1 MLIRQNTPPKSPT
14 TLTNEQVEAWMRANP
29 DRVQRLDNTAYDHS
43 VVKQIKVKDTERK
56 QVKPLD
62 NKTIQQA
69 LTKDQRKAQKVEISF
84 GKKSKQPAKPTV
96 AKPKNTECKVPKR
109 PNRLSALAKRRLD
122 WLNYLQF
129 TGWPMTSREV
139 RAMFGITNPRF
150 TADRINQDGDYI
162 SISKEIYKNRKTLV
176 FRAVKDEAG
185 VKS

>member
-1 MLIRQNTPPKSPT
+1 MLRETPLPKSPT

-56 QVKPLD
+56 RVKPLD

-69 LTKDQRKAQKVEISF
+69 LTKDQRKAKKVEISF
-84 GKKSKQPAKPTV
+84 GKKSKQPAKPT
-96 AKPKNTECKVPKR
+96 AKPKKTECKVPKR

-139 RAMFGITNPRF
+139 REMFGITDPKF
-150 TADRINQDGDYI
+150 TANRINKDGDFI
-162 SISKEIYKNRKTLV
+162 SISKEIYKNRKTLI
-176 FRAVKDEAG
+176 FRAVRDGAG